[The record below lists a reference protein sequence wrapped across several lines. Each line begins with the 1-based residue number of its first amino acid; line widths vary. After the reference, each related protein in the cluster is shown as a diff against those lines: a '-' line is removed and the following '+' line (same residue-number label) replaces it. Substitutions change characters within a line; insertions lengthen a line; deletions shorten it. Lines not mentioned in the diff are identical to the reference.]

1 VIHFFNDESNSG
13 PPADVARRLL
23 DGIAEEL
30 VSVVIPAYNAQAT
43 LDDTLNSVRSQTHRN
58 LEIVVV
64 DDGSTDDTAIIAQRH
79 SAVDARLRIIRQDN
93 AGVAAA
99 RNTGIAAT
107 SGRYVAP
114 IDADDLWAPSKIER
128 QLLAAK
134 DQGKVGLVYSWF
146 AVIDQNN
153 SVLRLED
160 GADAEGVVLRQ
171 LLLGNFVGNGSSAL
185 ILRSAIEFA
194 GFYDVG
200 LRASGC
206 EGAEDYKMYLEIAE
220 QYEFAIVPDY
230 LTGYREYSG
239 NMSSDVARMVR
250 SRDICVD
257 EFAMRHPELRDAIE
271 NGRTRFLRVMI
282 IRSVRERQF
291 AVAARL
297 FATMLRRNPLG
308 AAHALIETVKNR
320 VTRRRKHLS
329 PGQEV
334 VPWGTSRSAF
344 PAKRSGKS
352 FFGP

>member
-1 VIHFFNDESNSG
+1 
-13 PPADVARRLL
+13 
-23 DGIAEEL
+23 
-30 VSVVIPAYNAQAT
+30 
-43 LDDTLNSVRSQTHRN
+43 
-58 LEIVVV
+58 VV

-79 SAVDARLRIIRQDN
+79 SAVDARVRIIRQDN

-99 RNTGIAAT
+99 RNSGIAAT

-230 LTGYREYSG
+230 LTGYREYAG

-282 IRSVRERQF
+282 VRSARERQF

-308 AAHALIETVKNR
+308 AAHAVIETIKNGI
-320 VTRRRKHLS
+320 TRRRKHLAPS
-329 PGQEV
+329 QEV
-334 VPWGTSRSAF
+334 APWGTSRSAF
-344 PAKRSGKS
+344 TATRSGKS
-352 FFGP
+352 FFGRK